1 MSDAQYNQIDDEVRT
16 LVRLCGY
23 SPERAR
29 TELDALSY
37 REKVGL
43 IPAAQALQILVQT
56 ASASDQCEVLA
67 SNQQRWREILRDSE
81 NWLGSL
87 AA

>member
-16 LVRLCGY
+16 LVQLCGY

-43 IPAAQALQILVQT
+43 IPAARALQILVQT
-56 ASASDQCEVLA
+56 ASASDEYEVLA
-67 SNQQRWREILRDSE
+67 ANRQRWREILRGSDIWS
-81 NWLGSL
+81 GSL